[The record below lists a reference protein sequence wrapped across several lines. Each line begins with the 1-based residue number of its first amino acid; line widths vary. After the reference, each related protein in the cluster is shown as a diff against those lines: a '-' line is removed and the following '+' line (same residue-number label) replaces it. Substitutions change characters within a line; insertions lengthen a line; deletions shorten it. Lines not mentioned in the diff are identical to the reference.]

1 MNFRSLPRPSSPPDS
16 LGILRSLF
24 SSFSRELQSL
34 DAVTRHVQ
42 RLSSCLVFAYEI
54 AVPNSQLEKNSRIIY
69 KLQTDFLFYLYLL
82 FSLNVVNE
90 LSRSHGCVRRIP
102 KKTELLILELYLS
115 RSFLPLHS
123 NRELVSVLTPKRR
136 CSSHTF
142 RYGYLVT
149 T

>member
-1 MNFRSLPRPSSPPDS
+1 MAATS
-16 LGILRSLF
+16 IL
-24 SSFSRELQSL
+24 SRFL
-34 DAVTRHVQ
+34 
-42 RLSSCLVFAYEI
+42 AYEI
-54 AVPNSQLEKNSRIIY
+54 AVPISQPEKTLEFQNY
-69 KLQTDFLFYLYLL
+69 KLIFFIYLYLL

-123 NRELVSVLTPKRR
+123 NRELVSDLTPKRR